1 MTILVVDSQ
10 CHSIRFN
17 MFSGI
22 LYNIIWSCITHVTI
36 WYVIRKSPYFPRS
49 WDGNQ
54 VPSMSSAIRR
64 SLGWDSYWFDG
75 VVCMFFYLLG
85 YYMKHVWLRSSI
97 VYMLETWIWCFFVV
111 SIWDFLTLCPGWSQ
125 IHGLSDDPAEI
136 EVNSTSSTCLF
147 WEFSLREALEGC
159 WKHKLRMTDLG
170 HFAESLVPSKCA
182 TPHHALPP
190 KETSSLKRI
199 VVNYRKGPKA
209 RQLFS
214 RKSERGRFLVCGEPH
229 AINQSHLG
237 IIFQRVFSQPPHLGD
252 PNDKWFMNPHQWLL
266 VGG

>member
-1 MTILVVDSQ
+1 
-10 CHSIRFN
+10 

-22 LYNIIWSCITHVTI
+22 LYNIIWSYKTHVTI

-54 VPSMSSAIRR
+54 VPSMNSAIRR

-97 VYMLETWIWCFFVV
+97 VYMLETWIWCFFV

-125 IHGLSDDPAEI
+125 IHGLSHDPAEI

-147 WEFSLREALEGC
+147 WEFSLRVDTLES

-182 TPHHALPP
+182 TPSTTRSTAEGDEFPEANCGQLQEGT
-190 KETSSLKRI
+190 KGTSAFI
-199 VVNYRKGPKA
+199 
-209 RQLFS
+209 FS

-252 PNDKWFMNPHQWLL
+252 PNDKWY
-266 VGG
+266 

>member
-10 CHSIRFN
+10 CHSVRFN

-22 LYNIIWSCITHVTI
+22 LYNIIWSYKTHVTI

-54 VPSMSSAIRR
+54 VPSMNSAIRR

-97 VYMLETWIWCFFVV
+97 VYMLETWIWCFFV

-125 IHGLSDDPAEI
+125 IHGLSHDPAEI

-147 WEFSLREALEGC
+147 WEFSLRVDTLES

-182 TPHHALPP
+182 TPSTTPL
-190 KETSSLKRI
+190 
-199 VVNYRKGPKA
+199 YRRRRRVPWSELWSTTGRDQRHVSFYFLSEEWERPISGLWWTPCHKPVPFGDY
-209 RQLFS
+209 FS
-214 RKSERGRFLVCGEPH
+214 KS
-229 AINQSHLG
+229 I
-237 IIFQRVFSQPPHLGD
+237 
-252 PNDKWFMNPHQWLL
+252 
-266 VGG
+266 

>member
-97 VYMLETWIWCFFVV
+97 VYMLETWIWCFFC
-111 SIWDFLTLCPGWSQ
+111 SKYLGFSDFVPRLKSNSWIIRWSSRNWSEFDFIDLFVLRIFPPGGSWGMLKAQ
-125 IHGLSDDPAEI
+125 TSDDWPGTFRWVTSPIEMCHTTPRSTAEGDEFPEANCGQLQEGTKGTSAFFSEEWERPI
-136 EVNSTSSTCLF
+136 SGLWWTPCHKPVPFGDYFSKST
-147 WEFSLREALEGC
+147 
-159 WKHKLRMTDLG
+159 
-170 HFAESLVPSKCA
+170 
-182 TPHHALPP
+182 
-190 KETSSLKRI
+190 
-199 VVNYRKGPKA
+199 
-209 RQLFS
+209 
-214 RKSERGRFLVCGEPH
+214 
-229 AINQSHLG
+229 
-237 IIFQRVFSQPPHLGD
+237 
-252 PNDKWFMNPHQWLL
+252 
-266 VGG
+266 